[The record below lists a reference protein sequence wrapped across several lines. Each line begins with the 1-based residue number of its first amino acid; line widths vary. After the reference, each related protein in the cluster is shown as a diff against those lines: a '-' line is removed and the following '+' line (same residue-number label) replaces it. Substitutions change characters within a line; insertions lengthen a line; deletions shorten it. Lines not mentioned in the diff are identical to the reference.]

1 MAKQENRYDFRPVTE
16 ADLPMIA
23 AWLAEP
29 HVAEWWDDPETE
41 IA

>member
-1 MAKQENRYDFRPVTE
+1 MAKHENRYDFRPVTG

-29 HVAEWWDDPETE
+29 HVAEW
-41 IA
+41 